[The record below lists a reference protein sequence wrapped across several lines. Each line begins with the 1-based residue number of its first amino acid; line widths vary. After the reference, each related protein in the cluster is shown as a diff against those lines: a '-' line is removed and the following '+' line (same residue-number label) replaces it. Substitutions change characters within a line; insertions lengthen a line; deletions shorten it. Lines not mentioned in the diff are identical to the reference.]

1 MCSSM
6 ELPYI
11 FFIIFFFF
19 INVYPELHKNLAMS
33 DLLHAQTRTRLKR
46 YQQAITHYCNL
57 LIIRVPKKISL
68 KCSAYF
74 NLQVQVLTENI
85 DLQTGGE
92 GAKMW
97 GWRIRVIAPIHGRS
111 RDKGFQVLSA
121 DISFSFSIAFL
132 RFKDRFI
139 RRWRLCKEWEN
150 EWFLTSPWIAC

>member
-46 YQQAITHYCNL
+46 YQRAITHYCNL

-74 NLQVQVLTENI
+74 NLQVKGLTENV

-92 GAKMW
+92 GAKM
-97 GWRIRVIAPIHGRS
+97 
-111 RDKGFQVLSA
+111 
-121 DISFSFSIAFL
+121 
-132 RFKDRFI
+132 
-139 RRWRLCKEWEN
+139 
-150 EWFLTSPWIAC
+150 

>member
-74 NLQVQVLTENI
+74 NLQVQLLTENV

-92 GAKMW
+92 GAKN
-97 GWRIRVIAPIHGRS
+97 V
-111 RDKGFQVLSA
+111 
-121 DISFSFSIAFL
+121 
-132 RFKDRFI
+132 
-139 RRWRLCKEWEN
+139 RLTYTN
-150 EWFLTSPWIAC
+150 DSPNTWKR

>member
-68 KCSAYF
+68 KCAAYF
-74 NLQVQVLTENI
+74 
-85 DLQTGGE
+85 
-92 GAKMW
+92 
-97 GWRIRVIAPIHGRS
+97 
-111 RDKGFQVLSA
+111 
-121 DISFSFSIAFL
+121 
-132 RFKDRFI
+132 
-139 RRWRLCKEWEN
+139 
-150 EWFLTSPWIAC
+150 TSPSTYRKCRRANWGERVQKCEVDVYE

>member
-1 MCSSM
+1 MYILSYIKTLQCQIYCMHRLVHVWKDISTRNYTLLQPSNYKSS
-6 ELPYI
+6 
-11 FFIIFFFF
+11 
-19 INVYPELHKNLAMS
+19 
-33 DLLHAQTRTRLKR
+33 
-46 YQQAITHYCNL
+46 
-57 LIIRVPKKISL
+57 KKISL

-74 NLQVQVLTENI
+74 NLQVQVLTENV

-97 GWRIRVIAPIHGRS
+97 GWRIRMIAPIHGRS

>member
-33 DLLHAQTRTRLKR
+33 DLFHAQTRTRLKR

-57 LIIRVPKKISL
+57 LIIRVPKKNSL
-68 KCSAYF
+68 KWSAYF
-74 NLQVQVLTENI
+74 NLQVQVLTENV

-97 GWRIRVIAPIHGRS
+97 GWRIRMIAPIHGR
-111 RDKGFQVLSA
+111 DKGFHVLSA

>member
-57 LIIRVPKKISL
+57 LIIRVSKKISL

-74 NLQVQVLTENI
+74 NLQVQVLTENV

-97 GWRIRVIAPIHGRS
+97 GWRIRMIAPIHG

>member
-1 MCSSM
+1 MYILSYIKTLQCQIYCMHRLVHVWKDISTSNYTLLQPSNYKSS
-6 ELPYI
+6 
-11 FFIIFFFF
+11 
-19 INVYPELHKNLAMS
+19 
-33 DLLHAQTRTRLKR
+33 
-46 YQQAITHYCNL
+46 
-57 LIIRVPKKISL
+57 KKISL

-74 NLQVQVLTENI
+74 NLQVQVLTENV

-97 GWRIRVIAPIHGRS
+97 GWRIRMIAPIHGRS

-139 RRWRLCKEWEN
+139 RRRRLCKEWEN

>member
-1 MCSSM
+1 MYILSYIKTLQCQIYCMHRLVHVWKDISTRNYTLLQPSNYKSS
-6 ELPYI
+6 
-11 FFIIFFFF
+11 
-19 INVYPELHKNLAMS
+19 
-33 DLLHAQTRTRLKR
+33 
-46 YQQAITHYCNL
+46 
-57 LIIRVPKKISL
+57 KKISL

-74 NLQVQVLTENI
+74 NLQVQVLTENV

-97 GWRIRVIAPIHGRS
+97 GWRIRMIAPIHGRS

-139 RRWRLCKEWEN
+139 RRRRLCKEWEN